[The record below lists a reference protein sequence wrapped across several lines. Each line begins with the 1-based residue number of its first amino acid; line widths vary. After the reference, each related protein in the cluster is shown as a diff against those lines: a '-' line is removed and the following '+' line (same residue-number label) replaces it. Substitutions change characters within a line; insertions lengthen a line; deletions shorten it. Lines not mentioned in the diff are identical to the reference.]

1 MVLTVEKASK
11 GAMMKIPRTK
21 VANTY
26 FFGSINL
33 SEKTKKIKIARVGTI
48 AIKNSKM
55 LLDIVVYLFSS

>member
-1 MVLTVEKASK
+1 
-11 GAMMKIPRTK
+11 MKIPRTK

-48 AIKNSKM
+48 AIKNNKM
-55 LLDIVVYLFSS
+55 LSDIVAHLFIPYNNILKLKI